1 MKRLA
6 LLAFAAL
13 SVFAALAPAK
23 AQEYA
28 PLIQK
33 ETVSVARINL
43 DKLEADHLSA
53 QAEKLA
59 NSAIDYFVED
69 KEQANQ
75 LKQTTPL
82 AKVFITGF
90 FSESIQPLKDS
101 GVKNIYFV
109 VEQSDDPDETLYP
122 YVAIPTESL
131 TKDQLDGARDVMKS
145 LNQKLDSG
153 LKYRFVRNGFFYSLI
168 VPKDADDDEVKAYV
182 KKRFQK
188 LNTVKKPQ
196 FAEGFKLAGDDG
208 VLTLVSLSAKN
219 EALAANQL
227 ETISSQL
234 DELGD
239 DEDME
244 KVGEK
249 LKDFMKFASD
259 MNLKCADLV
268 KFNVLAVDLDKLEIV
283 SRTVANSADD
293 AKKYADLLKTDL
305 NGKINELVDFAFET
319 AFEKIEDNPVSKDD
333 AANAVS
339 AFKDV
344 LALFFNYDVDGA
356 EVDWTMNGDFWTK
369 NEETVKNFVEKGKV
383 ILDAVQADINVDAS
397 VDENDDEDG
406 ELDLDEE
413 E

>member
-6 LLAFAAL
+6 LLAIAAFSIFAT
-13 SVFAALAPAK
+13 LAPAK

-33 ETVSVARINL
+33 ETVSIARINL

-82 AKVFITGF
+82 AKVFITGYF
-90 FSESIQPLKDS
+90 AESIQPLKDS
-101 GVKNIYFV
+101 GVKNVYFI
-109 VEQSDDPDETLYP
+109 VEQSDDPEETLYP
-122 YVAIPTESL
+122 YIAIPTESL

-145 LNQKLDSG
+145 LNQQLNSV

-168 VPKDADDDEVKAYV
+168 VPEGADDDEVKAYV
-182 KKRFQK
+182 KKRFSK
-188 LNTVKKPQ
+188 LNTVQKAQ
-196 FAEGFKLAGDDG
+196 FADGFKLAGDDG
-208 VLTLVSLSAKN
+208 VVAVVSLSAKN
-219 EALAANQL
+219 EALAASQL
-227 ETISSQL
+227 ETLSAQL

-239 DEDME
+239 GEDMDE
-244 KVGEK
+244 VGEK
-249 LKDFMKFASD
+249 VKDFVKFASD
-259 MNLKCADLV
+259 LNLKCADLI
-268 KFNVLAVDLDKLEIV
+268 KFNVQVVNLDKLEIV

-293 AKKYADLLKTDL
+293 AKKYADLLKKDL
-305 NGKINELVDFAFET
+305 GDKLNELVDYALD
-319 AFEKIEDNPVSKDD
+319 AVYEKVEDSPVSKDD
-333 AANAVS
+333 ASAAVA

-344 LALFFNYDVDGA
+344 LALFLDYNVDGA
-356 EVDWTMNGDFWTK
+356 EVNWTMNGDFWTK
-369 NEETVKNFVEKGKV
+369 NEKTVKNLVEKV
-383 ILDAVQADINVDAS
+383 TTIVNAVQEKMGDDAEDS
-397 VDENDDEDG
+397 DVEDE